1 MANIAIFRINYK
13 SDFILTLES
22 DAGWMTPFCIKFWTG
37 APSQAYFAGWDGT
50 TYTNCAYDPAEP
62 TKLTVQFDDHNL
74 PIGELKFQIGYHFTV
89 ADFPTTIE
97 DEVINQASVIIEV
110 DGEPAQV
117 MLDFNGETAPE
128 IQFSLPAYAN
138 EAQRIANEEERERI
152 FSEMQEENATAV
164 AEAENVNA
172 ELSGTILTVTNRD
185 GVSTSKNVQGPQGPK
200 GEDGSDADV
209 TAENIAS
216 ALGYTPQEELV
227 SGTNIKTINNISL
240 LGSGNIDIQGGGGTQ
255 VQSNWNETD
264 TSSPAYIKN
273 KPTIPAA
280 QVQADWNV
288 TNTSSMAFIKNKP
301 TIPVVTGKADKV
313 SGAESGDFAGLDA
326 NGNLTD
332 SGKKASD
339 FQVTLVSG
347 TNIKTINSTSLLG
360 SGDVSVGT
368 YSKPSGGIP
377 KTDFASAVQTSLGK
391 ADTAVQPAAIANLE
405 SKMAIVAASGTT
417 LTASVDNYY
426 LFSSAVGTL
435 AITLTTPSDTTHIT
449 KAVFMLTTG
458 SSPAVTFAGA
468 SGINVIA
475 QDGFSIEASTT
486 YEINAIYNGVAWVVA
501 CMKLSTTPIN
511 S

>member
-50 TYTNCAYDPAEP
+50 TYTNCAPVEGEP
-62 TKLTVQFDDHNL
+62 TRLRVQFDDHKL
-74 PIGELKFQIGYHFTV
+74 PVGNMKYQVGYHFTV
-89 ADFPTTIE
+89 SDFPTTIE

-152 FSEMQEENATAV
+152 FAEMQEENATAV

-273 KPTIPAA
+273 KPNLATVATSGSYNDLSNKPTIPAA
-280 QVQADWNV
+280 QIQSDWTQ
-288 TNTSSMAFIKNKP
+288 TNTSAKDYIKNKPNLATVATSGSYNDLSNKPSIPAAQINSDWNASSGVAQILNKP
-301 TIPVVTGKADKV
+301 TIPDV
-313 SGAESGDFAGLDA
+313 SGKED
-326 NGNLTD
+326 
-332 SGKKASD
+332 
-339 FQVTLVSG
+339 
-347 TNIKTINSTSLLG
+347 
-360 SGDVSVGT
+360 
-368 YSKPSGGIP
+368 
-377 KTDFASAVQTSLGK
+377 
-391 ADTAVQPAAIANLE
+391 
-405 SKMAIVAASGTT
+405 KMAIVAASGTA

-426 LFSSAVGTL
+426 LFGSEVNTL

-458 SSPAVTFAGA
+458 STPAVTFAG
-468 SGINVIA
+468 GGWH
-475 QDGFSIEASTT
+475 QCHCTRWF
-486 YEINAIYNGVAWVVA
+486 
-501 CMKLSTTPIN
+501 
-511 S
+511 

>member
-37 APSQAYFAGWDGT
+37 APSQAYFAGLDGT
-50 TYTNCAYDPAEP
+50 TYTNCAPVEGEQ
-62 TKLTVQFDDHNL
+62 TKLRVQFDDHKL
-74 PIGELKFQIGYHFTV
+74 PVGTMKYQVGYHFTV
-89 ADFPTTIE
+89 SDFPTTIE

-152 FSEMQEENATAV
+152 FAEMQEENATAV

-185 GVSTSKNVQGPQGPK
+185 GVSTSKNVQGPQGEQ
-200 GEDGSDADV
+200 GEQGEPGSDADV
-209 TAENIAS
+209 TAENIAF
-216 ALGYTPQEELV
+216 ALGYTPQAELV
-227 SGTNIKTINNISL
+227 SGTNIKTINNQSL
-240 LGSGNIDIQGGGGTQ
+240 LGSGNITIQGGGGGAVESVNGQTG
-255 VQSNWNETD
+255 
-264 TSSPAYIKN
+264 
-273 KPTIPAA
+273 
-280 QVQADWNV
+280 
-288 TNTSSMAFIKNKP
+288 
-301 TIPVVTGKADKV
+301 VVV
-313 SGAESGDFAGLDA
+313 
-326 NGNLTD
+326 LT
-332 SGKKASD
+332 ASD
-339 FQVTLVSG
+339 
-347 TNIKTINSTSLLG
+347 
-360 SGDVSVGT
+360 VGA
-368 YSKPSGGIP
+368 YVKPSGGIP
-377 KTDFASAVQTSLGK
+377 KTDLASGVQTSLGKADSAYQKPSGGIPSSDLASGVQTSLGK

-405 SKMAIVAASGTT
+405 SKMAIFAASGTT
-417 LTASVDNYY
+417 LTASVNNYY
-426 LFSSAVGTL
+426 LFNNEVGTL

-458 SSPAVTFAGA
+458 STPAVTFAGGA
-468 SGINVIA
+468 GINVIA

-486 YEINAIYNGVAWVVA
+486 YEINAIFNGVAWVVA
-501 CMKLSTTPIN
+501 AMKLSSTPIN